1 LFWLDRLMVFFSDGT
16 ARLIDSF
23 RLPLVRKA
31 QEGLVWDFVGF
42 SNKLRIEAGLPPK
55 QFRRVN
61 SQGIPEDFR

>member
-1 LFWLDRLMVFFSDGT
+1 MVLCSDLT

-23 RLPLVRKA
+23 RLPLVHKA
-31 QEGLVWDFVGF
+31 QDGLVWDFVGF
-42 SNKLRIEAGLPPK
+42 SNKLRIGAGMPAK